1 MTVYTSF
8 NVQSAI
14 SGEKEYTPT
23 EYFEFLKSKKQQITD
38 EELSIVYD
46 NVLFLINKYKTTGQT
61 SGLRKL
67 LFHIECIE
75 KEREIIKS
83 GINTFVYKDDIEEFI
98 DNVSKD
104 VVKIIE
110 LRNYEREVPDEIVS
124 VLNGI
129 KDKFD
134 EFYVVFTDYTGK
146 AEKQVEKARRDKD
159 PILFGV
165 FKNEDSRSIS
175 DRFYYIGDWE
185 DEYCDLT
192 LDKMVGEF
200 KKVKDK
206 DIQWEIS
213 TPEDLEELKD
223 QLNSLNQSNNR
234 FRVTEDF
241 KTNTDQSKKSFFS
254 KIKTF
259 FSKG

>member
-1 MTVYTSF
+1 MTTYTSF
-8 NVQSAI
+8 SVNSAI
-14 SGEKEYTPT
+14 SGEKEYTPS
-23 EYFEFLKSKKQQITD
+23 EYFEYLKGKKQQITD
-38 EELSIVYD
+38 EELKKVYD

-61 SGLRKL
+61 AGLRKL

-83 GINTFVYKDDIEEFI
+83 GIDTFVYRDDIEEFI
-98 DNVSKD
+98 DNISKD

-110 LRNYEREVPDEIVS
+110 LRNYEREIPDEIVG
-124 VLNGI
+124 VLEEI

-146 AEKQVEKARRDKD
+146 IEKQVEKTRRDKD

-165 FKNEDSRSIS
+165 FKDENSRSIS

-200 KKVKDK
+200 EKEKGKN
-206 DIQWEIS
+206 IQWEIS
-213 TPEDLEELKD
+213 TPEDLEELKH
-223 QLNSLNQSNNR
+223 QLNSINQTNNA
-234 FRVTEDF
+234 FKVTEDF
-241 KTNTDQSKKSFFS
+241 KMESTNTKKSFFS
-254 KIKTF
+254 RIKTF
-259 FSKG
+259 FTKE